1 MTVTTQGAITV
12 GAGDFRTTHRGTEIA
27 IKVRSDFG
35 CIVGCELVGG
45 EWQAVENLLFFDQ
58 DNIGTVD
65 SEIAK
70 AGSASVWVKTV
81 LVPLINTWLAARFKP
96 AAAPTP
102 APAPIPSSDPY
113 AQIDAA
119 IFALKWLPAA
129 DGTIK
134 VTA

>member
-1 MTVTTQGAITV
+1 MTVTTQGAISV

-35 CIVGCELVGG
+35 CIVACEFVNGA
-45 EWQAVENLLFFDQ
+45 WQGAQDLLFFDQ
-58 DNIGTVD
+58 DNIGTAE

-70 AGSASVWVKTV
+70 AGSAAMWVKTK
-81 LVPLINTWLAARFKP
+81 LVPLINAWLAERFKP

-119 IFALKWLPAA
+119 IYALRWMPQP